1 MTYDIRH
8 VLQIKSFPRQKSHA
22 RQHSPRQGKQTAATT
37 DLQHSAHPRRAAR
50 AAATLNT
57 QQRAPHPHSTY
68 KIQDTNKAFRQD
80 PMRTCTSPMCEVS
93 SVTVQSPHIDEF
105 IIMPSSSQQEDC
117 FGSQVIR

>member
-1 MTYDIRH
+1 MCY
-8 VLQIKSFPRQKSHA
+8 KSKASLDKNRMRVNTA
-22 RQHSPRQGKQTAATT
+22 RASEGKQTAATT